1 MGIKQRNKK
10 EEAGEHRGMNGK
22 ASVGSGVGRSGALLC
37 SGAGIY
43 TALGT
48 EPQTEGGKGQ
58 RRLRLTRPR
67 RPDITQLVRGMA
79 GSRDQVS

>member
-1 MGIKQRNKK
+1 MS
-10 EEAGEHRGMNGK
+10 GK
-22 ASVGSGVGRSGALLC
+22 VSAGSGVGRSGALLC

-48 EPQTEGGKGQ
+48 GPQTEGGKGQ
-58 RRLRLTRPR
+58 WRPRLMRPR